1 MIENNENLEKIEIE
15 DKKKEDE
22 KHEDENNNG
31 KIEKES
37 IKNIDEEDN
46 AKNKNE
52 KKDNNEDKNLEK
64 IDEAIKNSP
73 KDNNSTE
80 PTKTNE
86 DNISPLDSL
95 IISKVKSLNNKDNNN
110 KQLYVCD
117 PQIQERGLLTYISY
131 TLTGNL
137 LPSSVLR
144 RYTDFYN
151 LREILIERWPGV
163 YIPYIPSKETLGTI
177 NYNNI
182 DSRLKI
188 LNRFCS
194 QLAKIQFLMDSE
206 EVTLFLSNATDIS
219 SQLDKLPELSTEER
233 INRYKHA
240 FLPINIKDPNL
251 LPIVTDD
258 EFNQN
263 KTMVSTSLENIKN
276 FKEFVETT
284 LNSKEKEIE
293 NYKCLIGVFR
303 DYEKL
308 SLIEYTNGDEAKLI
322 FGNSKDQEL
331 KDKIDDLCTKLQNPY
346 YEIIEGLENDE
357 NDLIGMKETFDSISV
372 LKEELIKL
380 KTENAKL
387 LDQIID
393 IKKDNSK
400 EILENSVKYQ
410 EMEKEKEL
418 RQIGIKCLDLV
429 IKLATHYLINN
440 YFNEFKSDIATNY
453 YNHLNK
459 FKDLTSQ
466 NNQIIMSLWKEIAN
480 NKNIA
485 KEK

>member
-1 MIENNENLEKIEIE
+1 MIENNENLERTEIE
-15 DKKKEDE
+15 DKNKEEEKKA
-22 KHEDENNNG
+22 DENNNG
-31 KIEKES
+31 NIEKES
-37 IKNIDEEDN
+37 IEKIDEEEK
-46 AKNKNE
+46 AKNKTE

-64 IDEAIKNSP
+64 NDENIKNTQ
-73 KDNNSTE
+73 KDNSSKDK
-80 PTKTNE
+80 TKTNE
-86 DNISPLDSL
+86 DNISSLDSL
-95 IISKVKSLNNKDNNN
+95 IISKVKSLNNDNNN
-110 KQLYVCD
+110 KQLYLCD

-151 LREILIERWPGV
+151 LREVLIERWPGV

-219 SQLDKLPELSTEER
+219 SQLEKLPELTTEER

-240 FLPINIKDPNL
+240 FLPKNIKDPNL
-251 LPIVTDD
+251 LPIVTED

-263 KTMVSTSLENIKN
+263 KSMISTSLENIKN

-308 SLIEYTNGDEAKLI
+308 SLIEYTNGDETKLI

-372 LKEELIKL
+372 LKEELLKL
-380 KTENAKL
+380 KIENAKL

-393 IKKDNSK
+393 IKKDNPK

-429 IKLATHYLINN
+429 IKLATHYLIKE

-459 FKDLTSQ
+459 FKELTSQ

-480 NKNIA
+480 NKNIV